1 MVHPARRA
9 VEEQHT
15 LPRQPPEAQE
25 ALAEQVD
32 PGGREVRRVGVVEAE
47 AAGGSTGADEG
58 MGPAES
64 CSAAL
69 DVAETE
75 AVVVVHAETEAVV
88 VVHAEAEAVVVVHA
102 EAEAVVDVH
111 AVAEAEVVVH
121 AVAELHAVTVAVT
134 ETVEDLQPEEVTDTV
149 ALPPITSVN

>member
-69 DVAETE
+69 DVAEIE
-75 AVVVVHAETEAVV
+75 AVVVVHAETEAL
-88 VVHAEAEAVVVVHA
+88 VVVHA